1 MSKLLW
7 FFWLALLQSAFG
19 FAIPNKVAF
28 SAPHSTKIICFCTI
42 TYDEQ
47 NPVKNVYDVVGLA
60 DFGYDSAAVLTA
72 YDKENRTV
80 GTSSLLARFA
90 NFLAAEGVATGSGP
104 ASGFL
109 EVSDAY
115 SSSKA
120 VQNSA
125 SPTAT
130 DFIYDSQSQ
139 RFVMGSGPFGHDSI
153 LDATGITPSETTVG
167 GTIWRE
173 NGSLMTD
180 EWSGHYGQN
189 WTPAIRQEFQ
199 NFMQQNGVNITHT
212 PWGL

>member
-1 MSKLLW
+1 MNTS
-7 FFWLALLQSAFG
+7 FWLRLRWLLRLWMMLLVATPFTL
-19 FAIPNKVAF
+19 FATFAYDGQNETTF
-28 SAPHSTKIICFCTI
+28 
-42 TYDEQ
+42 TYDTRDESTVDYGD
-47 NPVKNVYDVVGLA
+47 P
-60 DFGYDSAAVLTA
+60 SVLTTPERGYETTA
-72 YDKENRTV
+72 GRV
-80 GTSSLLARFA
+80 SFARFA
-90 NFLAAEGVATGSGP
+90 GFLAAEGVATGSGP

-120 VQNSA
+120 VQNFA

-139 RFVMGSGPFGHDSI
+139 RFVVGSGPLGHDSI
-153 LDATGITPSETTVG
+153 LDAAGITPSETTVG

-173 NGSLMTD
+173 NGGLMTD

-199 NFMQQNGVNITHT
+199 NFMQQHGVNITHT
-212 PWGL
+212 PWGQ

>member
-19 FAIPNKVAF
+19 FAIPNKVSF

-90 NFLAAEGVATGSGP
+90 NFLAAEGGGVQLTQQGLDVVGNHLAQFDEFAPNTQMMQNLQDAFDAGQPVTGANANFYLHETSEAAFMGNGLSYD
-104 ASGFL
+104 AAHAAAL
-109 EVSDAY
+109 EQYGVSPFSLYTPEVIQA
-115 SSSKA
+115 
-120 VQNSA
+120 N
-125 SPTAT
+125 PTLFNNA
-130 DFIYDSQSQ
+130 
-139 RFVMGSGPFGHDSI
+139 
-153 LDATGITPSETTVG
+153 
-167 GTIWRE
+167 WR
-173 NGSLMTD
+173 T
-180 EWSGHYGQN
+180 
-189 WTPAIRQEFQ
+189 AA
-199 NFMQQNGVNITHT
+199 
-212 PWGL
+212 GLPPLP